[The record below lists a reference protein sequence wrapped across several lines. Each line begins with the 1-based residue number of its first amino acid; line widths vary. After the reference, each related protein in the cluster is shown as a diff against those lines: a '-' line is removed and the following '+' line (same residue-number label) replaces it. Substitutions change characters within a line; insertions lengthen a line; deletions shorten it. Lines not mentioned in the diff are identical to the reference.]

1 MIGPIFSPSALSP
14 SSFWESQLKNGRY
27 FIDTPYIAVRGKPS
41 AALAE
46 KLEKDERARLDAQI
60 AKLGPEGLARL
71 QKELDNAKAEN
82 DAPIP
87 EKVLTDFPVPEVR
100 SISWIAVQSAKNIP
114 GTVEVEKTQEGV
126 SVNSTELAR
135 HIKADRSKVPLT
147 VYYDHVAVC
156 TSIKSVKYCP
166 NQKWTSLTL

>member
-1 MIGPIFSPSALSP
+1 MIDA
-14 SSFWESQLKNGRY
+14 
-27 FIDTPYIAVRGKPS
+27 PYIAVRGKPS

-87 EKVLTDFPVPEVR
+87 EKILTDFPLPEVR

-114 GTVEVEKTQEGV
+114 GMVEVEKAQEGAL
-126 SVNSTELAR
+126 VNSTELAK
-135 HIKADRSKVPLT
+135 HIKADQTKLPLT
-147 VYYDHVAVC
+147 VYYDHVTVC
-156 TSIKSVKYCP
+156 TSIGFFRYCT
-166 NQKWTSLTL
+166 NEN

>member
-1 MIGPIFSPSALSP
+1 L
-14 SSFWESQLKNGRY
+14 
-27 FIDTPYIAVRGKPS
+27 IDAPYIAVRGKPS

-87 EKVLTDFPVPEVR
+87 EKVLTDFPVPEVC
-100 SISWIAVQSAKNIP
+100 SISWITVQSAKNVP
-114 GTVEVEKTQEGV
+114 GTAEVEKAQVGV
-126 SVNSTELAR
+126 LASSTELAR
-135 HIKADRSKVPLT
+135 HLKADKTKLPLT
-147 VYYDHVAVC
+147 VYYDHVTVC
-156 TSIKSVKYCP
+156 IPIGLIGYCP
-166 NQKWTSLTL
+166 NQKSTSLTS

>member
-1 MIGPIFSPSALSP
+1 M
-14 SSFWESQLKNGRY
+14 
-27 FIDTPYIAVRGKPS
+27 RGKPS

-87 EKVLTDFPVPEVR
+87 EKVLTDFPVPEVH

-114 GTVEVEKTQEGV
+114 GTVEVEKAQEGV
-126 SVNSTELAR
+126 LVNSIELAR
-135 HIKADRSKVPLT
+135 HIKADETKLPLM
-147 VYYDHVAVC
+147 VHYDHITVC
-156 TSIKSVKYCP
+156 TSIKFVRYCP
-166 NQKWTSLTL
+166 NEKSTSPNS